1 MYEYVLENKGL
12 SLERL
17 HLLCEVARA
26 GGIKAAVGDDPT
38 RQSLASR
45 QLKELSEYV
54 GVELCHRIG
63 RSLEMTEAGN
73 TLTDIGN
80 DFFRKLESFLRST
93 RNLPDKFA
101 LGVGDSIFQWH
112 ILPKMKIF
120 EQRFPKMQLLS
131 YSYSANEIIQKV
143 ENRTLDAGIV
153 RKTAVHQPDLVCES
167 IGEIQYRLFIPPR
180 LSKKPTKRGL
190 APSIQGIPFCT
201 LTGDGEYAKAMTT
214 FLSAFSG
221 IPALNCSSMTQ
232 MYAAVQSGQYAAVLP
247 ASAEAGIP
255 QSTAR
260 AYTLPE
266 LTPFTRQIALI
277 YMHETSIDN
286 KKAGIL
292 EFLRKSIN

>member
-26 GGIKAAVGDDPT
+26 GGIKPAVGDDPT

-45 QLKELSEYV
+45 QLKELNEYV

-63 RSLEMTEAGN
+63 RSLEMTEAGHA
-73 TLTDIGN
+73 LTDIGN

-101 LGVGDSIFQWH
+101 LGVGDSIFQWQ
-112 ILPKMKIF
+112 ILPKMKTF
-120 EQRFPKMQLLS
+120 EQLFPTTQLVS
-131 YSYSANEIIQKV
+131 YSYSAIEIIQKV
-143 ENRTLDAGIV
+143 ENRALDAGIV
-153 RKTAVHQPDLVCES
+153 RKSAVHQPDLACET

-180 LSKKPTKRGL
+180 LKKGQNKLGL
-190 APSIQGIPFCT
+190 APSIKGVPFCT

-247 ASAEAGIP
+247 ANAAAGIP

-266 LTPFTRQIALI
+266 LTPFTRQIALV
-277 YMHETSIDN
+277 YTHETSIDS

-292 EFLRKSIN
+292 EFLRKSID